1 MSKYKVV
8 LRLFPTLVMAPNKCK
23 LLFKVLAGS
32 ATLEQESPEVY
43 LGQYQLLHPP
53 GLLHLPSNGQWGAL
67 LHRCMLETQPEVAV
81 ARDGLEY
88 AL

>member
-8 LRLFPTLVMAPNKCK
+8 LHFFSTLVMASSKSKCSK
-23 LLFKVLAGS
+23 CWQVLPPLS
-32 ATLEQESPEVY
+32 KNPLKFN
-43 LGQYQLLHPP
+43 LGEYQLLHPP

-67 LHRCMLETQPEVAV
+67 RHRCRLETQLEVAV